1 MCVCRVTAKLS
12 KRREDLAEG
21 LRAAE
26 QRPCSCL
33 LPRLRSVLWP
43 RMSSYIHPKHAPH
56 SYAHAKPW
64 DKFQGKAVGRKEVS
78 RKKIFV
84 PGHKGNADLESG
96 LTSSGAIGAHAGI
109 GRAPAVE
116 TSRRNFGAWAQT
128 TNDDILGPVDLP
140 RERTMTGGSGHAPPS
155 RLEEPPPDTLRWNPE
170 SQRGG
175 LAGARRR
182 QVERLMAAEQEPPVD
197 ANATSGK
204 SAARVAARRKAAVPE
219 DPFHAGGQRAR
230 SERALK
236 HEHQLMVRQ
245 QIADEAKA
253 YAAAP
258 RGDAMG
264 VMAANGYSG
273 SGVMTAAERAAALTD
288 PRVKAALD
296 HALNKPNRVA
306 ADHNKGRN
314 TTRISAERRF

>member
-1 MCVCRVTAKLS
+1 
-12 KRREDLAEG
+12 
-21 LRAAE
+21 
-26 QRPCSCL
+26 
-33 LPRLRSVLWP
+33 
-43 RMSSYIHPKHAPH
+43 MSTYIHPKHAPH
-56 SYAHAKPW
+56 AYAHAKPW
-64 DKFQGKAVGRKEVS
+64 DKFQGKHVGRKEVS

-84 PGHKGNADLESG
+84 PGHKGNDDLETG
-96 LTSSGAIGAHAGI
+96 LTSSGAIGAFAGGP

-140 RERTMTGGSGHAPPS
+140 RERTLTGGGAARARPS
-155 RLEEPPPDTLRWNPE
+155 QLEEPPPDTLRWNPE
-170 SQRGG
+170 AQSGG

-182 QVERLMAAEQEPPVD
+182 QVERLLAEQEPPAD
-197 ANATSGK
+197 ANGTSGK

-219 DPFHAGGQRAR
+219 DPFHAQGQRAR

-253 YAAAP
+253 YASAP
-258 RGDAMG
+258 RGDATG
-264 VMAANGYSG
+264 VLASNGYSA
-273 SGVMTAAERAAALTD
+273 SGAMTAAERAAALSD

-314 TTRISAERRF
+314 TTRISAERRW